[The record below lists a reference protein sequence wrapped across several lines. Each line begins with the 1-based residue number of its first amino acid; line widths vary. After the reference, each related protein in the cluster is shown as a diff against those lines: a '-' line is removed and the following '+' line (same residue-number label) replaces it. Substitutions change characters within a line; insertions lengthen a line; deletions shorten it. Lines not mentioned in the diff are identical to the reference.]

1 MYNNVEGD
9 VVYKAA
15 TGKGYER
22 SSNKSSGYGV
32 GVYADSKNK
41 GFTVNANTAKG
52 YGNGETATNAN
63 SHVTV
68 GGTTYQ
74 NIGGDLVLD
83 GAVVKGDHMSGQI
96 DGAILAKSRPDTATY
111 TGKQTNAGVSAD
123 IGFDGVPQSVSV
135 NAGRSKVNADY
146 AAVKEQTGIAMN
158 SSDVVVGKASRFD
171 GAYFTT
177 STPENNKTVFKEGVT
192 TTVNTPNLKQHQSRN
207 IKPPV

>member
-1 MYNNVEGD
+1 M
-9 VVYKAA
+9 VYQAA

-32 GVYADSKNK
+32 GVYADSKSQ

-52 YGNGETATNAN
+52 YGNGETTTNAN

-177 STPENNKTVFKEGVT
+177 ATPEDCSGIINQG
-192 TTVNTPNLKQHQSRN
+192 S
-207 IKPPV
+207 